1 MITTPGQLN
10 RRAELYHQLGSMVGA
25 GVPLIKSLEMV
36 RNSPA
41 IGVSRSTVEGL
52 IHSLQAGLTFTESMQ
67 RIQGW
72 MPDFDIAL
80 LAVGEESGRLDG
92 SFKLLSAHYAAR
104 ASIIRDTIAGLI
116 TTLATLHV
124 FLLIF
129 PLSLLI
135 ALVQG
140 IMLGDWRR
148 CLPFLVEKVIVFGGL
163 YTGTFLLIYAMQGQR
178 AEVWRSMVET
188 ITRVIPILGKA
199 RWYLALARLSG
210 ALEAATAA
218 GVSIF
223 KSWEL
228 AGAASGSPQLR
239 REVDSWRMRL
249 EGGVTPAEL
258 INQSHCFPEMF
269 ANLYHTAE
277 LDGRIDEA
285 LHRLQMYYQE
295 EGFRALRLF
304 TRMMNGTIYGFLVL
318 VVAYTVVTFYI
329 GYFKQM
335 WTF

>member
-36 RNSPA
+36 RSSPA
-41 IGVSRSTVEGL
+41 IGVSRTTVDGL
-52 IHSLQAGLTFTESMQ
+52 IHYLQAGLTFTESMQ

-80 LAVGEESGRLDG
+80 LAVGEESGKLDG
-92 SFKLLSAHYAAR
+92 SFKLLAEHYAAR

-116 TTLATLHV
+116 TTMATLHV

-135 ALVQG
+135 AFVQG
-140 IMLGDWRR
+140 IVFGDLSR
-148 CLPFLVEKVIVFGGL
+148 CLPFLIEKIVVFGGI
-163 YTGTFLLIYAMQGQR
+163 YSGAFLLIYAMQGQR
-178 AEVWRSMVET
+178 GEVWRSMVET
-188 ITRVIPILGKA
+188 VTQVIPVLGRA
-199 RWYLALARLSG
+199 RWFLALSRLAG

-239 REVDSWRMRL
+239 REINTWRPRL
-249 EGGVTPAEL
+249 EAGMTPAEL
-258 INQSHCFPEMF
+258 INQSNCFPQIF
-269 ANLYHTAE
+269 ANRYETAE
-277 LDGRIDEA
+277 QSGRIDEA

-304 TRMMNGTIYGFLVL
+304 TRLMNGTIYGILVL

-329 GYFKQM
+329 GYFSQM